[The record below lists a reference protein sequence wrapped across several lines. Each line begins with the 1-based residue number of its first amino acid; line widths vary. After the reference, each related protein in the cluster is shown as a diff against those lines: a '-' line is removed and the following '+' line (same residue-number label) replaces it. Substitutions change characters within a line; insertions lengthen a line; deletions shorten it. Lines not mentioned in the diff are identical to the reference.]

1 MRAKTTIL
9 LFFLLTLCLVL
20 TPIAMAQALTVTTDM
35 DVYAP
40 GETIQVSGTAI
51 ANTDVTVQ
59 LLNPNNQLVDIDYV
73 KSGADG
79 SYSLSFV
86 IPAEMPTGQWIF
98 GTYVV
103 KAFMG
108 SQVATKTITIQQK
121 IAVTG
126 KVVDSTG
133 AGISGATV
141 TVGTATATTAADGTF
156 TVYLSSEGTY
166 TVKVTKTGYYSYTG
180 NVTAAIGTNDLG
192 TITLT
197 SYEDKIKELED
208 KIDDLTSTVNSLNK
222 QVSDL
227 SGLSSKVDDLSSK
240 VDDLSSTVD
249 DLRSQLNSLSSS
261 LQSANNEISSLKSTI
276 QQIQTTVDVVTGL
289 KSSVDALQ
297 ETVNSLKSSV
307 DTLQATTSQLP
318 ILYALALIGII
329 IAVIAVVIV
338 YRKIAT

>member
-1 MRAKTTIL
+1 MRARTTIL
-9 LFFLLTLCLVL
+9 PFFLLMLCLVL
-20 TPIAMAQALTVTTDM
+20 APIAMAQSLTVTTDM

-51 ANTDVTVQ
+51 ADTDVTVQ

-73 KSGADG
+73 RSGADG

-86 IPAEMPTGQWIF
+86 IPSEMPTGQWIF

-103 KAFMG
+103 KAFVG
-108 SQVATKTITIQQK
+108 AQTATKTVTIQQK

-126 KVVDSTG
+126 KVVDSAG
-133 AGISGATV
+133 AGLSGATA
-141 TVGTATATTAADGTF
+141 TIGTATATTATDGTF

-166 TVKVTKTGYYSYTG
+166 TVKITKTGYYPYTG
-180 NVTAAIGTNDLG
+180 SVTVAIGTTDLG

-208 KIDDLTSTVNSLNK
+208 KIDDLTSTINRLNE

-227 SGLSSKVDDLSSK
+227 SGLSST
-240 VDDLSSTVD
+240 VDDLSSTVN
-249 DLRSQLNSLSSS
+249 DLKNQLNSLSSS

-276 QQIQTTVDVVTGL
+276 QQVQATVDVVTGL
-289 KSSVDALQ
+289 KSSVDTLQ
-297 ETVNSLKSSV
+297 STVDSLKSSV
-307 DTLQATTSQLP
+307 DTLQATASQLP
-318 ILYALALIGII
+318 LLYALALIGII
-329 IAVIAVVIV
+329 IAVVAIILV
-338 YRKIAT
+338 YRKIAV